1 MKVLIATDGSSWS
14 HDAIREAAR
23 LLPLQE
29 AEVHVLAVA
38 NLVPL
43 MMNYETTAVAAAL
56 VVERE
61 VANAFAEADRAVALL
76 AELGV
81 KATAHE
87 RDGEAGHE
95 IVAFAKALAPDLL
108 VIGAHGKNALERLFL
123 GSTSDAVIHHW
134 GGAVLVIRPKPGA

>member
-1 MKVLIATDGSSWS
+1 MKILIATDGSTWS

-23 LLPLQE
+23 LLPMKD
-29 AEVHVLAVA
+29 AEVHVLSVA

-56 VVERE
+56 VVDRE
-61 VANAFAEADRAVALL
+61 VTAAKLDAAKAVALL

-81 KATAHE
+81 AATAHE
-87 RDGEAGHE
+87 RDGEAARE
-95 IVAFAKALAPDLL
+95 ILALGRELAPDLIVL
-108 VIGAHGKNALERLFL
+108 GAHGKNALERLFL

-134 GGAVLVIRPKPGA
+134 AGPVLVIRPKAS

>member
-1 MKVLIATDGSSWS
+1 MKILIATDGSTWS

-23 LLPLQE
+23 LLPLKD
-29 AEVHVLAVA
+29 AEVHVLSVA

-56 VVERE
+56 VVDRE
-61 VANAFAEADRAVALL
+61 VTAAKLDAAKAVALL

-81 KATAHE
+81 AATPHE
-87 RDGEAGHE
+87 RDGEAARE
-95 IVAFAKALAPDLL
+95 ILALGRELAPDLIVL
-108 VIGAHGKNALERLFL
+108 GAHGKNALERLFL

-134 GGAVLVIRPKPGA
+134 AGPVLVIRPRAS